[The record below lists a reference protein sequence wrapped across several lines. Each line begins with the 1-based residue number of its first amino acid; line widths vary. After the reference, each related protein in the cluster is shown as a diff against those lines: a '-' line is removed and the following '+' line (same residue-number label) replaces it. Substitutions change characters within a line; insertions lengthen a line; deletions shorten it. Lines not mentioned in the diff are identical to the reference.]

1 MYYDENFDNQTNTDF
16 DHHLE
21 HNLDYR
27 FDSEIKRKRP
37 KKKSG
42 GGGRFIALVLCCA
55 LVGGGAG
62 IGGAALYH
70 SYLTAETVT
79 ETVQVVSA
87 GTTSTTGV
95 TAVASTSTTI
105 LSAADLYAQNVASCV
120 GITISNT
127 ATNAFGQVS
136 TTAASGSG
144 FVITDDGYIVTNCH
158 VIADVIDY
166 PTLTIE
172 VTFYDGTSYP
182 AALIGYEED
191 NDVAVLKIEATGL
204 QAVAIGDSDEL
215 VVGETVYAIG
225 NPLGELDFT
234 LTDGLVSALDRL
246 VSTDDDTTM
255 NMFQT
260 NTAINPGNSG
270 GPLFNESGEVVG
282 ITTAKYSYSSS
293 GTTVEG
299 LGFALPINDVVDIV
313 VDLIQ
318 YGYVT
323 GKPYM
328 GVQIVDAQYYGA
340 TAGAGVSYLA
350 SGGAAEDAGL
360 EIGDVIIALDGTV
373 IDSASALTS
382 AVTAYKAGDSAQLTV
397 VRDNETVLLTIVFDE
412 KNITTEAANQIVTA
426 EEETVTEMPASSNRQ
441 MPSGWGQP

>member
-1 MYYDENFDNQTNTDF
+1 MYQDN
-16 DHHLE
+16 E
-21 HNLDYR
+21 HNYYNSENDGYR
-27 FDSEIKRKRP
+27 PESLPSYASYQPPKRKR
-37 KKKSG
+37 KQG
-42 GGGRFIALVLCCA
+42 GAGRILALILCCA

-62 IGGAALYH
+62 VGGALVY
-70 SYLTAETVT
+70 STYLAPQTVVT
-79 ETVQVVSA
+79 EYAQ
-87 GTTSTTGV
+87 TTTTTGAV
-95 TAVASTSTTI
+95 TTVASTSGTI

-120 GITISNT
+120 GITVSNT

-166 PTLTIE
+166 PTLTID

-182 AALIGYEED
+182 ATLVGYEED

-328 GVQIVDAQYYGA
+328 GVQIVDGQYYGA
-340 TAGAGVSYLA
+340 TAGAGVSYIA
-350 SGGAAEDAGL
+350 AGGAAETAGL
-360 EIGDVIIALDGTV
+360 ETGDVIIALDGTV

-382 AVTAYKAGDSAQLTV
+382 AVTAYKAGESAQMTV
-397 VRDNETVLLTIVFDE
+397 VRGEDIITLTIVFDE
-412 KNITTEAANQIVTA
+412 KNTTTEAANQVTV
-426 EEETVTEMPASSNRQ
+426 EESTVETPSTDNSDRQ
-441 MPSGWGQP
+441 MPSGGSRP